1 MKFSIRDL
9 QLVTLIAAIL
19 VAWYLDHRHKSVELQ
34 RLEKKLKDSE
44 WVLPRDSVRDGFQL
58 DVF

>member
-1 MKFSIRDL
+1 MNFSIRDL
-9 QLVTLIAAIL
+9 QLVTVIAAIL
-19 VAWYLDHRHKSVELQ
+19 VAWWMDHWHKSVELQ

-44 WVLPRDSVRDGFQL
+44 WVLPRGSVRDGFQL